1 MEVVVVM
8 EVHQVIYQDKLMMT
22 FNDLH
27 HMEVLAGIMV
37 VEAAV
42 LLNSMLMTA
51 LFSMGSSRVTEPRVL
66 VMVVEEGVV
75 EVFLCGVNVFP
86 EEEPF
91 KLMAVMD

>member
-8 EVHQVIYQDKLMMT
+8 EVQQVIFQVQLMVT

-27 HMEVLAGIMV
+27 HMEVLVGIMV
-37 VEAAV
+37 VKAAV

-51 LFSMGSSRVTEPRVL
+51 LSSMGSSYVTEPEVL

-75 EVFLCGVNVFP
+75 EVFLCGVNVFL

-91 KLMAVMD
+91 KLMAAMD